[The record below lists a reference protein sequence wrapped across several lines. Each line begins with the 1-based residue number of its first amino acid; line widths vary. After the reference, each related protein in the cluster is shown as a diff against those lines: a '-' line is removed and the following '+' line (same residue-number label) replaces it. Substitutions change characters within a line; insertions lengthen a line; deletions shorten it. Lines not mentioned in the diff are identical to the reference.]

1 MKTNFKQLQKSDFF
15 NFIDLLGQKPYRAR
29 QIINWIYKKYAFSI
43 DDMTD
48 LSRDFRE
55 TLKEK
60 AFISNLTVIKRAISK
75 DGTQKFLFELQDK
88 ETIESVLIP
97 NSSNNFTLCIS
108 SQAGCAMGCRF
119 CTTGRL
125 GLIRNLK
132 DYEIVD
138 QVIAVK
144 RILKQ
149 DRGATEDRRGKMLKS
164 GISEQEISNIVF
176 MGMGEPL
183 LNLDEVSKALWKF
196 TDLMGF
202 SKRKITVS
210 TSGIVPKIP
219 ELANKAPNVNL
230 AVSLNAAT
238 DKVRS
243 SIMPVNNKYPL
254 KKLLHACREFP
265 LPPNRRIT
273 FEYVMLD
280 SINDSKEDALKLVK
294 LLDGIKSM
302 VNLIPYNPGKGSSS
316 LRPGN
321 LITPENKKNNSVAA
335 LKKSSA
341 ATILEFQRILHKAGI
356 ATIIRKSK
364 GADISAACGQLK
376 AKYEVRS

>member
-1 MKTNFKQLQKSDFF
+1 MKANFKQFQKIDFF
-15 NFIDLLGQKPYRAR
+15 NFIDQLGHKPYRAR
-29 QIINWIYKKYAFSI
+29 QVINWIYRKYAVSI

-48 LSRDFRE
+48 LSKDLRE

-60 AFISNLTVIKRAISK
+60 AFISNLTVIKREVSE
-75 DGTQKFLFELQDK
+75 DGTQKFLFELQDR

-97 NSSNNFTLCIS
+97 NNRNNFTLCIS

-144 RILKQ
+144 RIIQ
-149 DRGATEDRRGKMLKS
+149 QSRGASENGRDEMLES
-164 GISEQEISNIVF
+164 GISGQDISNIVF

-183 LNLDEVSKALWKF
+183 NNLDEVTRALWKL

-210 TSGIVPKIP
+210 TSGIVPKIL
-219 ELANKAPNVNL
+219 ELADKAPNVNL

-238 DKVRS
+238 DEVRS

-254 KKLLHACREFP
+254 KKLLQACKEFP

-280 SINDSKEDALKLVK
+280 KINDSKEDALKLVK
-294 LLDGIKSM
+294 LLGGIKSK
-302 VNLIPYNPGKGSSS
+302 VNLIPYNPGKESSS
-316 LRPGN
+316 SRPCN
-321 LITPENKKNNSVAA
+321 RITPKHTKNNLAVD
-335 LKKSSA
+335 LKKPSDV
-341 ATILEFQRILHKAGI
+341 TILEFRRILHKAGI
-356 ATIIRKSK
+356 AAIIRKSK

-376 AKYEVRS
+376 AMY

>member
-1 MKTNFKQLQKSDFF
+1 MKTNFKQLEKSDFF
-15 NFIDLLGQKPYRAR
+15 NFIDLLGEKPYRAR
-29 QIINWIYKKYAFSI
+29 QIINWIYKKYAVSI

-48 LSRDFRE
+48 ISKDLRE

-60 AFISNLTVIKRAISK
+60 AFISNLTVIKREVSE

-97 NSSNNFTLCIS
+97 NSSDNFTLCIS

-119 CTTGRL
+119 CTTSRL

-132 DYEIVD
+132 NYEIVD

-144 RILKQ
+144 RILQ
-149 DRGATEDRRGKMLKS
+149 QSRGATENRRDKILKS
-164 GISEQEISNIVF
+164 GISEQKISNIVF

-183 LNLDEVSKALWKF
+183 LNLDEVSKALWKL

-210 TSGIVPKIP
+210 TSGIVPKIL

-254 KKLLHACREFP
+254 KKLLQACREFP
-265 LPPNRRIT
+265 LPPNRRIS

-280 SINDSKEDALKLVK
+280 KINVSKKDALKLVK
-294 LLDGIKSM
+294 LLAGIKSM
-302 VNLIPYNPGKGSSS
+302 VNLIPYNPGKEYSSS
-316 LRPGN
+316 RPDN
-321 LITPENKKNNSVAA
+321 LITPENKKSNSAVE
-335 LKKSSA
+335 LKKPSD

-364 GADISAACGQLK
+364 GTDISAACGQLK
-376 AKYEVRS
+376 AMY